1 MKLSISILS
10 LIMCVVACNFSFAST
25 INVPTDHTNI
35 QAAIDAAVDGD
46 TILIKPGTYTENIN
60 FKGKTIVVGSLYLS
74 TEDESYISSTI
85 IDGGMK
91 GPVVLFENNEN
102 RESQL
107 VGLTIKKTTAQECKE
122 FTGYSIG
129 GVSPIAHDNKPK
141 LILIDKNLSKYE
153 KVFAAAGHPYV
164 VFSVTY
170 LELVKLTNGTVNNI
184 VE

>member
-1 MKLSISILS
+1 MNE
-10 LIMCVVACNFSFAST
+10 LINRKAVTKVKNYLNKF
-25 INVPTDHTNI
+25 DENI
-35 QAAIDAAVDGD
+35 ELIVLDETARTAIDAANS
-46 TILIKPGTYTENIN
+46 LKTE
-60 FKGKTIVVGSLYLS
+60 VGSIVKSLLFKDHNNHHYLCLVSGDEYVS
-74 TEDESYISSTI
+74 TDKI
-85 IDGGMK
+85 
-91 GPVVLFENNEN
+91 
-102 RESQL
+102 SQL

-164 VFSVTY
+164 VFGVTY

>member
-1 MKLSISILS
+1 MNE
-10 LIMCVVACNFSFAST
+10 LINRKAVTKVKNYLNKF
-25 INVPTDHTNI
+25 DGNI
-35 QAAIDAAVDGD
+35 ELIVLDETARTAIDAANS
-46 TILIKPGTYTENIN
+46 LKTE
-60 FKGKTIVVGSLYLS
+60 VGSIVKSLLFKDNDNNYYLCLVSGDKYVS
-74 TEDESYISSTI
+74 TDKI
-85 IDGGMK
+85 
-91 GPVVLFENNEN
+91 
-102 RESQL
+102 SQL

-164 VFSVTY
+164 VFGVTY

>member
-1 MKLSISILS
+1 MND
-10 LIMCVVACNFSFAST
+10 LINRKTVTKVKNYLNKF
-25 INVPTDHTNI
+25 DKNI
-35 QAAIDAAVDGD
+35 ELIVLDETARTAIDAANS
-46 TILIKPGTYTENIN
+46 LKTE
-60 FKGKTIVVGSLYLS
+60 VGSIVKSLLFKDNDNNYYLCLVSGDKYVS
-74 TEDESYISSTI
+74 TDKI
-85 IDGGMK
+85 
-91 GPVVLFENNEN
+91 
-102 RESQL
+102 SQL

-164 VFSVTY
+164 VFGVTY

>member
-1 MKLSISILS
+1 MNE
-10 LIMCVVACNFSFAST
+10 LINRKAVTKVKNYLNKF
-25 INVPTDHTNI
+25 DENI
-35 QAAIDAAVDGD
+35 ELIVLDETARTAIDAANS
-46 TILIKPGTYTENIN
+46 LKTE
-60 FKGKTIVVGSLYLS
+60 VGSIVKSLLFKDHNHHHYLCLVSGDKYVS
-74 TEDESYISSTI
+74 TDKI
-85 IDGGMK
+85 
-91 GPVVLFENNEN
+91 
-102 RESQL
+102 SQL

-164 VFSVTY
+164 VFGVTY

>member
-1 MKLSISILS
+1 MNE
-10 LIMCVVACNFSFAST
+10 LINRKAVTKVKNYLNKF
-25 INVPTDHTNI
+25 DENI
-35 QAAIDAAVDGD
+35 ELIVLDETARTAIDAANS
-46 TILIKPGTYTENIN
+46 LKTE
-60 FKGKTIVVGSLYLS
+60 VGSIVKSLLFKDNDNNYYLCLVSGDKYVS
-74 TEDESYISSTI
+74 TDKI
-85 IDGGMK
+85 
-91 GPVVLFENNEN
+91 
-102 RESQL
+102 SQL
-107 VGLTIKKTTAQECKE
+107 VDLTIKKTTAQECKE

-164 VFSVTY
+164 VFGVTY

>member
-1 MKLSISILS
+1 MND
-10 LIMCVVACNFSFAST
+10 LINRKAVTKVKNYLNKF
-25 INVPTDHTNI
+25 DENI
-35 QAAIDAAVDGD
+35 ELIVLDETARTAIDAANS
-46 TILIKPGTYTENIN
+46 LKTE
-60 FKGKTIVVGSLYLS
+60 VGSIVKSLLFKDNDNNYYLCLVSGDKYVS
-74 TEDESYISSTI
+74 TDKI
-85 IDGGMK
+85 
-91 GPVVLFENNEN
+91 
-102 RESQL
+102 SQL

-164 VFSVTY
+164 VFGVTY
-170 LELVKLTNGTVNNI
+170 LELVKLTNGTVNSI

>member
-1 MKLSISILS
+1 MNE
-10 LIMCVVACNFSFAST
+10 LINRKAVTKVKNYLNKF
-25 INVPTDHTNI
+25 DENI
-35 QAAIDAAVDGD
+35 ELIVLDETARTAIDAANS
-46 TILIKPGTYTENIN
+46 LKTE
-60 FKGKTIVVGSLYLS
+60 VGSIVKSLLFKDIDNNYYLCLVSGDKYVS
-74 TEDESYISSTI
+74 TDKI
-85 IDGGMK
+85 
-91 GPVVLFENNEN
+91 
-102 RESQL
+102 SQL

-164 VFSVTY
+164 VFGVTY
-170 LELVKLTNGTVNNI
+170 LELVKLTNGTENNI

>member
-1 MKLSISILS
+1 MND
-10 LIMCVVACNFSFAST
+10 LINRKAVTKVKNYLNKF
-25 INVPTDHTNI
+25 DENI
-35 QAAIDAAVDGD
+35 ELIVLDETARTAIDAANS
-46 TILIKPGTYTENIN
+46 LKTE
-60 FKGKTIVVGSLYLS
+60 VGSIVKSLLFKDHNNHHYLCLVSGDKYVS
-74 TEDESYISSTI
+74 TDKI
-85 IDGGMK
+85 
-91 GPVVLFENNEN
+91 
-102 RESQL
+102 SQL
-107 VGLTIKKTTAQECKE
+107 VGLTIKKTTAEECKE

-164 VFSVTY
+164 VFGVTY

>member
-1 MKLSISILS
+1 MNE
-10 LIMCVVACNFSFAST
+10 LINRKAVTKVKNYLNKF
-25 INVPTDHTNI
+25 DENI
-35 QAAIDAAVDGD
+35 ELIVLDETARTAIDAANS
-46 TILIKPGTYTENIN
+46 LKTE
-60 FKGKTIVVGSLYLS
+60 VGSIVKSLLFKDIDNNYYLCLVSGDKYVS
-74 TEDESYISSTI
+74 TDNI
-85 IDGGMK
+85 
-91 GPVVLFENNEN
+91 
-102 RESQL
+102 SQL

-164 VFSVTY
+164 VFGVTY

>member
-1 MKLSISILS
+1 MND
-10 LIMCVVACNFSFAST
+10 LINRKAVTKVKNYLNKF
-25 INVPTDHTNI
+25 DENI
-35 QAAIDAAVDGD
+35 ELIVLDETARTAIDAANS
-46 TILIKPGTYTENIN
+46 LKTE
-60 FKGKTIVVGSLYLS
+60 VGSIVKSLLFKDNDNNYYLCLVSGDKYVS
-74 TEDESYISSTI
+74 TDKI
-85 IDGGMK
+85 
-91 GPVVLFENNEN
+91 
-102 RESQL
+102 SQL

-164 VFSVTY
+164 IFGVTY

>member
-1 MKLSISILS
+1 MND
-10 LIMCVVACNFSFAST
+10 LINRKAVTKVKNYLNKF
-25 INVPTDHTNI
+25 DENI
-35 QAAIDAAVDGD
+35 ELIVLDETARTAIDAANS
-46 TILIKPGTYTENIN
+46 LKTE
-60 FKGKTIVVGSLYLS
+60 VGSIVKSLLFKDHDNNYYLCLVSGDKYVS
-74 TEDESYISSTI
+74 TDKI
-85 IDGGMK
+85 
-91 GPVVLFENNEN
+91 
-102 RESQL
+102 SQL

-164 VFSVTY
+164 VFGVTY
-170 LELVKLTNGTVNNI
+170 LELVKLTNGTENNI

>member
-1 MKLSISILS
+1 MNE
-10 LIMCVVACNFSFAST
+10 LINRKAVTKVKNYLNKF
-25 INVPTDHTNI
+25 DENI
-35 QAAIDAAVDGD
+35 ELIVLDETARTAIDAANS
-46 TILIKPGTYTENIN
+46 L
-60 FKGKTIVVGSLYLS
+60 KTKVGSIVKSLLFKDNDNNYYLCLVSGDKYVS
-74 TEDESYISSTI
+74 TDKI
-85 IDGGMK
+85 
-91 GPVVLFENNEN
+91 
-102 RESQL
+102 SQL

-141 LILIDKNLSKYE
+141 LILIDKNLSKYD

-164 VFSVTY
+164 VFGVTY

>member
-1 MKLSISILS
+1 MNE
-10 LIMCVVACNFSFAST
+10 LINRKAVTKVKNYLNKF
-25 INVPTDHTNI
+25 DENI
-35 QAAIDAAVDGD
+35 ELIVLDETARTAIDAANS
-46 TILIKPGTYTENIN
+46 LKTE
-60 FKGKTIVVGSLYLS
+60 VGSIVKSLLFKDNDNNNYLCLVSGDKYVS
-74 TEDESYISSTI
+74 TDKI
-85 IDGGMK
+85 
-91 GPVVLFENNEN
+91 
-102 RESQL
+102 SQL

-164 VFSVTY
+164 VFGVTY

>member
-1 MKLSISILS
+1 MNKLINRKAVTKVKNYLNKFDENIE
-10 LIMCVVACNFSFAST
+10 LIVLDETART
-25 INVPTDHTNI
+25 
-35 QAAIDAAVDGD
+35 AIDAANS
-46 TILIKPGTYTENIN
+46 L
-60 FKGKTIVVGSLYLS
+60 KTKVGSIVKSLLFKDNDNNYYLCLVSGDKYVS
-74 TEDESYISSTI
+74 TDKI
-85 IDGGMK
+85 
-91 GPVVLFENNEN
+91 
-102 RESQL
+102 SQL
-107 VGLTIKKTTAQECKE
+107 IGLTIKKTTAQECKE

-164 VFSVTY
+164 VFGVTY

>member
-1 MKLSISILS
+1 MNE
-10 LIMCVVACNFSFAST
+10 LINRKAVTKVKNYLYKF
-25 INVPTDHTNI
+25 DENI
-35 QAAIDAAVDGD
+35 ELIVLDETARTAIDAANS
-46 TILIKPGTYTENIN
+46 LKTE
-60 FKGKTIVVGSLYLS
+60 VGSIVKSLLFKDNDNNYYLCLVSGDKYVS
-74 TEDESYISSTI
+74 TDKI
-85 IDGGMK
+85 
-91 GPVVLFENNEN
+91 
-102 RESQL
+102 SQL

-164 VFSVTY
+164 VFGVTY

>member
-1 MKLSISILS
+1 MNE
-10 LIMCVVACNFSFAST
+10 LINRKAVTKVKNYLNKF
-25 INVPTDHTNI
+25 DENI
-35 QAAIDAAVDGD
+35 ELIVLDETARTAIDAANS
-46 TILIKPGTYTENIN
+46 LKTE
-60 FKGKTIVVGSLYLS
+60 VGSIVKSLLFKDNDNNYYLCLVSGDKYVS
-74 TEDESYISSTI
+74 TDKI
-85 IDGGMK
+85 
-91 GPVVLFENNEN
+91 
-102 RESQL
+102 SQL

-129 GVSPIAHDNKPK
+129 GVSPITHDNKPK

-164 VFSVTY
+164 VFGVTY

>member
-1 MKLSISILS
+1 MNE
-10 LIMCVVACNFSFAST
+10 LINRKAVTKVKNYLNKF
-25 INVPTDHTNI
+25 DENI
-35 QAAIDAAVDGD
+35 ELIVLDETARTAIDAANS
-46 TILIKPGTYTENIN
+46 L
-60 FKGKTIVVGSLYLS
+60 KTKVGSIVKSLLFKDNDNNYYLCLVSGDKYVS
-74 TEDESYISSTI
+74 TDKI
-85 IDGGMK
+85 
-91 GPVVLFENNEN
+91 
-102 RESQL
+102 SQL

-164 VFSVTY
+164 VFGVTY
-170 LELVKLTNGTVNNI
+170 LELVKLTNGKENNI

>member
-1 MKLSISILS
+1 MNE
-10 LIMCVVACNFSFAST
+10 LINRKTVTKVKNYLNKF
-25 INVPTDHTNI
+25 DQNI
-35 QAAIDAAVDGD
+35 ELIVLDETARTAIDAANS
-46 TILIKPGTYTENIN
+46 LKTE
-60 FKGKTIVVGSLYLS
+60 VGSIVKSLLFKDNDNNYYLCLVSGDKYVS
-74 TEDESYISSTI
+74 TDKI
-85 IDGGMK
+85 
-91 GPVVLFENNEN
+91 
-102 RESQL
+102 SQL

-164 VFSVTY
+164 VFGVTY

>member
-1 MKLSISILS
+1 MND
-10 LIMCVVACNFSFAST
+10 LINRKTVTKVKNYLNKF
-25 INVPTDHTNI
+25 DQNI
-35 QAAIDAAVDGD
+35 ELIVLDETARTAIDAANS
-46 TILIKPGTYTENIN
+46 IKTE
-60 FKGKTIVVGSLYLS
+60 VGSIVKSLLFKDHNNHHYLCLVSGDKYVS
-74 TEDESYISSTI
+74 TDKI
-85 IDGGMK
+85 
-91 GPVVLFENNEN
+91 
-102 RESQL
+102 SQL

-164 VFSVTY
+164 VFGVTY

>member
-1 MKLSISILS
+1 MND
-10 LIMCVVACNFSFAST
+10 LINRKAVTKVKNYLNKF
-25 INVPTDHTNI
+25 DENI
-35 QAAIDAAVDGD
+35 ELIVLDETARTAIDAANS
-46 TILIKPGTYTENIN
+46 LKTE
-60 FKGKTIVVGSLYLS
+60 VGSIVKSLLFKDHNHHYYLCLVSGDKYVS
-74 TEDESYISSTI
+74 TDKI
-85 IDGGMK
+85 
-91 GPVVLFENNEN
+91 
-102 RESQL
+102 SQL

-164 VFSVTY
+164 VFGVTY